1 MLLLSGLLTLGYW
14 TRDFVTRGVIT
25 AERQCFRRIV
35 PWHGKLGIL
44 WGNFS
49 SVSKIFNYRSGTHQE
64 RESYQV
70 KVGQG
75 TVITASLSKL
85 NCYTKFRKYCLSLY
99 LGITKSYVGGS
110 ITWCRRMMSR
120 GSGKAPVHL
129 VSEVSQCKCRSTYT
143 LQCR

>member
-44 WGNFS
+44 WDNFS

-85 NCYTKFRKYCLSLY
+85 NCYTEVSEILPEPLSWHYQILC
-99 LGITKSYVGGS
+99 GGS

-120 GSGKAPVHL
+120 GSEKAPVHL
-129 VSEVSQCKCRSTYT
+129 VSEVSHCKCRSTYT